1 MALAQRSP
9 AVCETQAWGS
19 RQADTIPCPGP
30 LPSLPRTRATHGA
43 ARPSCL
49 RLPPGLAVNV
59 TSPRPVPLRSCR
71 SGLRLLGPRT
81 NRSFALPA
89 ARNMPLRETL
99 LPPRGSPSRP
109 VAPAGGWPSPSHLS
123 GARRAAGISRST
135 SPLSQSR
142 REKCRRGQD
151 SVQIHPSL
159 KQGQRNLEN
168 SHRSSLRMCKELHSL
183 IFSSSA
189 VPLGKVGAIVA
200 IFQRELRHRE
210 VKLFT

>member
-1 MALAQRSP
+1 M
-9 AVCETQAWGS
+9 
-19 RQADTIPCPGP
+19 I
-30 LPSLPRTRATHGA
+30 
-43 ARPSCL
+43 
-49 RLPPGLAVNV
+49 
-59 TSPRPVPLRSCR
+59 SPRPVPLRSCR

-89 ARNMPLRETL
+89 ARNTPLRETL

-123 GARRAAGISRST
+123 GAGRAAGISRST

-168 SHRSSLRMCKELHSL
+168 SHRSSLRTCKELHSL
-183 IFSSSA
+183 LIFSSSA
-189 VPLGKVGAIVA
+189 QSSSARWVLLLPFSRGNWGTERLSCLPKNTQKAAV
-200 IFQRELRHRE
+200 
-210 VKLFT
+210 